1 MHVVSFVHIL
11 MMTWLAR
18 YKNLLV
24 ILRHDDHHFVV
35 SSFFLVRIVYR
46 LLCSL
51 LLSVFFLRFNVAC
64 FISREI
70 LFWISL
76 SCQLDKKGNA
86 QYTFCILNR
95 SSNKKLELLVF
106 CMNADKASRPLA
118 FYCALSQFSVI
129 AVVVFYDALL
139 VLFYFPL

>member
-35 SSFFLVRIVYR
+35 SSFFSFALFIGFSAHYYYQ
-46 LLCSL
+46 
-51 LLSVFFLRFNVAC
+51 FFFYALMWHVLYLERF
-64 FISREI
+64 F
-70 LFWISL
+70 FWISL
-76 SCQLDKKGNA
+76 SCQLDKGNA